1 MKNENIFEIKAI
13 LVGSSG
19 VGKTNLINVTVGK
32 EFNKGIK
39 PTICCSLLQKNII
52 INKSKYCINLWDTM
66 GQEAYKG
73 ISKLFFRE
81 AQIVIF
87 VYDITS
93 HESFNNL
100 EEWIKMANDVINGD
114 YISGIV
120 GNKND
125 LYLQSEVPEEEAK
138 KYAKEKNML
147 FKLVSAKNDPQGFE
161 DFLIELVK
169 NIKFPEYHIK
179 TVLNNK
185 NEKMTK
191 KCC

>member
-1 MKNENIFEIKAI
+1 MSENFVEIKAI

-19 VGKTNLINVTVGK
+19 VGKTNLINVCVGQG
-32 EFNKGIK
+32 FNEETK
-39 PTICCSLLQKNII
+39 PTDCCSLLQKNII
-52 INKSKYCINLWDTM
+52 INNLRYCINLWDTM

-100 EEWIKMANDVINGD
+100 EEWIQMANDVINGD
-114 YISGIV
+114 YVSGIV

-125 LYLQSEVPEEEAK
+125 LYLQAQVTEEEAQN
-138 KYAKEKNML
+138 YAKEKQMK
-147 FKLVSAKNDPQGFE
+147 FRLVSAKNDPQSFD
-161 DFLIELVK
+161 DFLTELVK
-169 NIKFPEYHIK
+169 NIKLPEYHTK
-179 TVLNNK
+179 TVLTNK
-185 NEKMTK
+185 KENKK
-191 KCC
+191 AKCC